1 MRIPEGVTEVIGRRL
16 NLLSAACNEVLA
28 LASVIGRDFAWEVLL
43 RAAAPLG
50 EDMLLEALDE
60 AVAAHIVEEIAAGRY
75 QFTHNLIRMTLY
87 DELRIARRR
96 QFHRTVGNAIEAMH
110 RADLDPLLPELA
122 RHFQAAGGEAD
133 SDRAIDYAVRAG
145 RRADALL
152 AFEDAVQFFQAALD
166 AIEQRTE
173 PDEPARCR
181 VLLLLGEAQRKSNDF
196 PDALRTLA
204 ETAKAAG
211 GLGLPDVL
219 AQAALAYEQTAWRSR
234 LFRDPPSRQ
243 LLEEAL
249 RQVPPTNSVL
259 RARLAGALARALLYA
274 DAEPEARA
282 QVARSI
288 AMAREVG
295 DPAALSANISHLFNF
310 FWGPEN
316 TEELLRSATEMVAAA
331 RQSGDLEMVCEA
343 HAWRLPLYLELGE
356 MPGVEADIE
365 ALTRSRAN
373 IRQRTYSISV
383 LSYQLMLMLM
393 RGEFADAERLIRESQ
408 ALRPVAAHAGQLAM
422 QIFTLRR
429 DQGRLAALQPVVS
442 AFLRQHAASVW
453 RPGLAL
459 LYLELGQRDKARA
472 EFETLAVGDLTSIP
486 RDGRWLYCVVYLS
499 EVCAGLGDA
508 VRAAA
513 LYRLLLP
520 YAGRNIVLGAG
531 IVCGGSAD
539 RYLGLLCAAMAR
551 WPEAQRHFEQALAM
565 NANIG
570 ARVPLAHTRHDY
582 AAMLLAR
589 GEAGDRE
596 RATILLRASQD
607 GAREIGMRAL
617 EERAARRLD
626 GLSGAGAPDELT
638 QREAEVLR
646 LIAIGRTNGDIAVAL
661 AISVNTVATH
671 VRGILAKTGCAN
683 RTEAAAYAM
692 RRGLAPS

>member
-1 MRIPEGVTEVIGRRL
+1 M
-16 NLLSAACNEVLA
+16 A
-28 LASVIGRDFAWEVLL
+28 L
-43 RAAAPLG
+43 P
-50 EDMLLEALDE
+50 AL
-60 AVAAHIVEEIAAGRY
+60 
-75 QFTHNLIRMTLY
+75 
-87 DELRIARRR
+87 
-96 QFHRTVGNAIEAMH
+96 
-110 RADLDPLLPELA
+110 P
-122 RHFQAAGGEAD
+122 
-133 SDRAIDYAVRAG
+133 
-145 RRADALL
+145 
-152 AFEDAVQFFQAALD
+152 
-166 AIEQRTE
+166 
-173 PDEPARCR
+173 
-181 VLLLLGEAQRKSNDF
+181 
-196 PDALRTLA
+196 
-204 ETAKAAG
+204 
-211 GLGLPDVL
+211 
-219 AQAALAYEQTAWRSR
+219 RSP
-234 LFRDPPSRQ
+234 FRQ

-295 DPAALSANISHLFNF
+295 DPAGLAANISHLFNF

-331 RQSGDLEMVCEA
+331 RQSGDLEMVCDA

-383 LSYQLMLMLM
+383 LSYHLMLMLM
-393 RGEFADAERLIRESQ
+393 RGEFADAERLIREFQ

-551 WPEAQRHFEQALAM
+551 WPEAQRAFRA
-565 NANIG
+565 G
-570 ARVPLAHTRHDY
+570 
-582 AAMLLAR
+582 
-589 GEAGDRE
+589 AGDERE
-596 RATILLRASQD
+596 SARASRSLIR
-607 GAREIGMRAL
+607 GTTMRRCYW
-617 EERAARRLD
+617 RAAKPATASAPRSCCGRARTARARLAC
-626 GLSGAGAPDELT
+626 GRWRNAPP
-638 QREAEVLR
+638 A
-646 LIAIGRTNGDIAVAL
+646 A
-661 AISVNTVATH
+661 S
-671 VRGILAKTGCAN
+671 TGCP
-683 RTEAAAYAM
+683 
-692 RRGLAPS
+692 APARPTS